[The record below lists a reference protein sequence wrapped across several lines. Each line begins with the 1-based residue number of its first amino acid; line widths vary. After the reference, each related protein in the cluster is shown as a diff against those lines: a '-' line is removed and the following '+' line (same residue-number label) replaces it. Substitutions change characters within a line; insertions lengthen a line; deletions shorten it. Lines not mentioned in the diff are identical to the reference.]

1 MIFVLKIITLSWF
14 LNDIINHT
22 MPLKIILCIQI
33 LFWFIAIC
41 LYYGMFCGLK
51 FLYELHTVK
60 NIPLEYKITQI
71 VKKNFSS
78 DLECSGM
85 DCYSVT
91 MSGFS
96 TNMILKKEEWNNIT
110 NGQTVK
116 VSFKKSKNGYCFFE
130 NIIPI

>member
-14 LNDIINHT
+14 LDDIINHIT
-22 MPLKIILCIQI
+22 PLKIVLCMQI
-33 LFWFIAIC
+33 MFWFIAVC
-41 LYYGMFCGLK
+41 FYYGMFCGLK

-71 VKKNFSS
+71 LNKNFSS
-78 DLECSGM
+78 DLESIGM
-85 DCYSVT
+85 DNYSVT
-91 MSGFS
+91 LKGFP
-96 TNMILKKEEWNNIT
+96 THMILNAKEWNNFT

-116 VSFKKSKNGYCFFE
+116 VGYKKSKNGYYFFE